1 LRLALP
7 GLLSAVLLA
16 ALLRLALLAL
26 ARLLRVVPLW
36 SRL

>member
-16 ALLRLALLAL
+16 ALLRLVLLAL
-26 ARLLRVVPLW
+26 ARLLRVVLLW

>member
-7 GLLSAVLLA
+7 GLLSAVLLVGR
-16 ALLRLALLAL
+16 LRLALLAL
-26 ARLLRVVPLW
+26 ARLLRAARLW